1 VAADGRLYLASLQGM
16 LTVLGAGGDQPQV
29 LHQAAFGER
38 ISATPAL
45 VGDHL
50 YLRTAG
56 HLYAFGPSSK

>member
-1 VAADGRLYLASLQGM
+1 M
-16 LTVLGAGGDQPQV
+16 LTVLGAGGDQPRV

-45 VGDHL
+45 VGDQL

-56 HLYAFGPSSK
+56 HLYAFGP